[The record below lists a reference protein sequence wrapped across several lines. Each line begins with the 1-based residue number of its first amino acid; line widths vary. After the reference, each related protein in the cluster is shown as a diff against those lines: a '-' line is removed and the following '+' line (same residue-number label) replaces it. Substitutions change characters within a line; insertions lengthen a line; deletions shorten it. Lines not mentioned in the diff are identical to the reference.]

1 MLIALNDIAVIIR
14 PPKCSQLGSERDNSH
29 GVRVRERTSA
39 AHYGLM
45 VGSNP
50 FGPQPQP
57 QSETE
62 SKAEAEPESESEPCP
77 LCLPLNDS

>member
-1 MLIALNDIAVIIR
+1 MLIALNDIVVIIR
-14 PPKCSQLGSERDNSH
+14 PPKCSQLGRERDNSN

-57 QSETE
+57 QPQPETE
-62 SKAEAEPESESEPCP
+62 SKAEPESEACP